1 MKLKKLQIFYW
12 NWIKEDKQMTYCETA
27 DGHFLEFY

>member
-1 MKLKKLQIFYW
+1 MKLKKLQIK
-12 NWIKEDKQMTYCETA
+12 ILLKLDKGGQAETA